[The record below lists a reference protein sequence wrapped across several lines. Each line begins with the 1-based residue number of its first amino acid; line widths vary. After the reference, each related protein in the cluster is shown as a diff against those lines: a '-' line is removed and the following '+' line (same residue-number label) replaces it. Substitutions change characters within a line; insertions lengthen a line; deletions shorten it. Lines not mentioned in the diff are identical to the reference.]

1 MKKMLDLNGK
11 WSLYIVPNKE
21 VKRLGLIG
29 KTENEL
35 KEAGISRIDGSVPGN
50 FELDMMREGLLP
62 DLFFG
67 ENPLLDQKLEDRHLW
82 YTREFDYTPDGSQP
96 VLLFEGIDTYGEIYL
111 NGELIGK
118 CDNMLI
124 EHEFPATS
132 IKEGKNE
139 LTVHILP
146 TAIEARKFRN
156 TPINSAQHYNHDSIN
171 VRKAGYM
178 FGWDIFGRFVSGG
191 IWRPVSLIS
200 KSSNRIDEFY
210 IATSRIAYDKRAE
223 KDIAYINAFTHIEV
237 EEDLL
242 DNYEIEIVGKC
253 GENSF
258 KKRFRPW
265 GVNSVTALKLDDYL
279 LWWPK
284 GKGEQNLYDVE
295 VGLYLNGELCDTYKT
310 RFGIRTV
317 QLERTSVIDP
327 EKGGKFEF
335 IVNGVKT
342 FIMGT
347 NWVPLDS
354 FPSRNTEH
362 LDAALDLVDDI
373 GCNMIRCWG
382 GGIYE
387 EDRFYDLCDEKGI
400 LIWQDFAMGCAIYPQ
415 TEEFC
420 DMMAKEAEA
429 VIKRLRSHPCL
440 AIWAGDNECDCAYG
454 WRFGNRI
461 DPNSNVITRKILPH
475 QVAIHDPFRDFLP
488 SSPYIDSIAWETK
501 LPIAEDHLWGPRD
514 YFKGKYYANSV
525 CAFASETGYHGCP
538 SPDSLKK
545 YIDKDHLWS
554 NFGEN
559 GRPDPQWTVHAAS
572 METDAI
578 GPYEYRIGLMNRQV
592 TEIFGEPTKDN
603 VNAAEQLIKMFGKTA
618 DEALDDYAKASQI
631 SQAEAFKY
639 FVERFRIRKDVRGG
653 IIWWNILDGW
663 PQISDAVVDYYK
675 IKKLAYH
682 YIKNSQAP
690 VCLMIDEPD
699 ENGDLTLFAA
709 NEMLSDVTVSYTVSR
724 VSNGETVAEGTVA
737 IDANG
742 LSSVCKIPLNEN
754 EKEHLLIT
762 WDDRNGN
769 SGKNHYT
776 TNIHG
781 ISYEKYLEFIEKT
794 EIGKFEGFGE

>member
-1 MKKMLDLNGK
+1 MKTLLDLNGK

-21 VKRLGLIG
+21 VKKLGLIG

-35 KEAGISRIDGSVPGN
+35 KAAGISRIDGSVPGN

-67 ENPLLDQKLEDRHLW
+67 ENPLLAQKLENRHLW
-82 YTREFDYTPDGSQP
+82 YTREFDYIPDGAAPS
-96 VLLFEGIDTYGEIYL
+96 LLFEGIDTYGEIYL

-124 EHEFPATS
+124 AHEFPATS

-146 TAIEARKFRN
+146 TTIEARQFKN
-156 TPINSAQHYNHDSIN
+156 TPLNSAQHYNHDSIN

-210 IATSRIAYDKRAE
+210 IATSRIAFDKRMG
-223 KDIAYINAFTHIEV
+223 KDIAHINAFLHIEV

-242 DNYEIEIVGKC
+242 DGYEIEIVGTC
-253 GENSF
+253 GEKSF

-265 GVNSVTALKLDDYL
+265 GVNCVASLRLDDYL

-295 VGLYLNGELCDTYKT
+295 ANLYLNGELCDSYNT

-317 QLERTSVIDP
+317 KLERTSVIDP

-335 IVNGVKT
+335 IINGVKT

-362 LDAALDLVDDI
+362 LDAALELVDDI

-420 DMMAKEAEA
+420 AMMAKEAEA

-440 AIWAGDNECDCAYG
+440 ALWAGDNECDCAYG

-461 DPNSNVITRKILPH
+461 DPNSNVITRKVLPD

-488 SSPYIDSIAWETK
+488 SSPYIDSIAWKTK

-514 YFKGKYYANSV
+514 YFKGNYYANSV

-554 NFGEN
+554 NFRDN
-559 GRPDPQWTVHAAS
+559 GRPDPQWLVHAAS

-603 VNAAEQLIKMFGKTA
+603 LNAAGQLLKMFGNTA
-618 DEALDDYAKASQI
+618 EEALDDYAKASQI
-631 SQAEAFKY
+631 SQAEAQKY
-639 FVERFRIRKDVRGG
+639 FIERFRIRKDVRGG

-675 IKKLAYH
+675 VKKLAYS
-682 YIKNSQAP
+682 YTKNSQAP
-690 VCLMIDEPD
+690 VCLMMDEPD
-699 ENGDLTLFAA
+699 ENNVLTLFAA
-709 NEMLSDVTVSYTVSR
+709 NDTMSDVTVNYTVSR
-724 VSNGETVAEGTVA
+724 VSSGDIAAEGEVT
-737 IDANG
+737 IEANG
-742 LSSVCKIPLNEN
+742 LSSVCKVALKEN
-754 EKEHLLIT
+754 EKDHLLIE
-762 WDDRNGN
+762 WSDKNGLA
-769 SGKNHYT
+769 GKNHYT

-781 ISYEKYLEFIEKT
+781 ISFEKYLEFLKKT
-794 EIGKFEGFGE
+794 NIGKFEGFGE